1 MGGLHV
7 DFRLRAHHGETWAT
21 ADGPC
26 EVGVEQTQGRF
37 EDETCSGL
45 DARHRHLRLMDLR
58 IAMICDPADE
68 LTSADHARPRQPCEE

>member
-26 EVGVEQTQGRF
+26 EVGVEQTQGV
-37 EDETCSGL
+37 SK
-45 DARHRHLRLMDLR
+45 MK
-58 IAMICDPADE
+58 
-68 LTSADHARPRQPCEE
+68 HAQASMPGIDTFV